1 MKEYKI
7 VHKEKLFE
15 VFFVEAE
22 NEDDAMQ
29 KYNQMVMEGKIDYS
43 DMDLVDSSDE
53 VEEVE

>member
-7 VHKEKLFE
+7 AHKEKLFG

>member
-7 VHKEKLFE
+7 VHKEKLFG

-29 KYNQMVMEGKIDYS
+29 KYNQMVMEGKN
-43 DMDLVDSSDE
+43 
-53 VEEVE
+53 